1 MIEDFL
7 CRVSCVGVPH
17 AVEHNPNIDQATVR
31 NISASDMCTLF
42 WLLEKIQL
50 TYSFSIDG
58 ISVYRDLYAISE
70 VDPKYRLIS
79 PVELY
84 ASAYDSSTMTSY
96 LCHLN
101 FDEVYFGEGGECGLG
116 FLFSEIDTTGAINL
130 NLQPVAGMQNVN
142 LSVPFFNGAM
152 TVYLNYLPSV
162 VNSAQINYF
171 EVELT
176 LTQ

>member
-1 MIEDFL
+1 M
-7 CRVSCVGVPH
+7 
-17 AVEHNPNIDQATVR
+17 R

-50 TYSFSIDG
+50 TYSFSING
-58 ISVYRDLYAISE
+58 VSVYRDFYAISE
-70 VDPKYRLIS
+70 IEPKYRLII

-84 ASAYDSSTMTSY
+84 ASSYDSSTMTSH

-101 FDEVYFGEGGECGLG
+101 FDTVYFGERGEYGLG

-130 NLQPVAGMQNVN
+130 NLRPIAGMLNIN
-142 LSVPFFNGAM
+142 LSVPFFNGTT

-162 VNSAQINYF
+162 ISSAKIDFF
-171 EVELT
+171 EIKLAFAT
-176 LTQ
+176 

>member
-7 CRVSCVGVPH
+7 CRVSFAGVPH
-17 AVEHNPNIDQATVR
+17 AAEHNPNINQATIR
-31 NISASDMCTLF
+31 NISAGDMCTLF

-50 TYSFSIDG
+50 AYSFSING
-58 ISVYRDLYAISE
+58 VSVYRDFYATSE
-70 VDPKYRLIS
+70 VEPKYRLIA

-84 ASAYDSSTMTSY
+84 ASSYDSSTMTSY
-96 LCHLN
+96 LCRLN
-101 FDEVYFGEGGECGLG
+101 FDTVYFGEGGECGLG

-130 NLQPVAGMQNVN
+130 NLQPMAGMQNVS
-142 LSVPFFNGAM
+142 LGVPFFNSAV

-171 EVELT
+171 EIKLT
-176 LTQ
+176 FA